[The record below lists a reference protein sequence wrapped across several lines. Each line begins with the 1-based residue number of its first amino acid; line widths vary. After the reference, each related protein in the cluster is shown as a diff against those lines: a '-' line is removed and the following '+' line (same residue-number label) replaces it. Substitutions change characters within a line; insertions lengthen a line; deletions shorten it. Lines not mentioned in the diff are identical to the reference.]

1 MFGGLEGIPAWNTE
15 RLLNEGI
22 LQYFANIPVE
32 KETYL
37 QVTYRLVNRNFY
49 PLYFVNMFKFFSCS
63 FSQKHEVLLVHTTIT
78 VFHLL
83 PDTKMLQTERQ
94 RQEFTLRAQRA
105 TSNLFHGK
113 PFSKVKVFFLLMLL
127 TAIFAL
133 PA

>member
-1 MFGGLEGIPAWNTE
+1 MFGGLEGIPAWNSE

-63 FSQKHEVLLVHTTIT
+63 FSQKHEVLLVHTTISVSFVARHKNVT
-78 VFHLL
+78 NEE
-83 PDTKMLQTERQ
+83 TETRTYT
-94 RQEFTLRAQRA
+94 EGAKCHFK
-105 TSNLFHGK
+105 SV
-113 PFSKVKVFFLLMLL
+113 PW
-127 TAIFAL
+127 
-133 PA
+133 